1 MRFPRC
7 TIQLILILQ
16 CIPLF
21 VCCEKQEEITEGIVS
36 EEIREVADK
45 YKEMEREGRISLS
58 FLFFTDPH
66 LLDIEPYSRI
76 ILQDR
81 LANSFPTA
89 KEIYNYLHL
98 SFCLSGGDWLVSGD
112 SQSLAKEKL
121 LLTDMYLKETF
132 PCYYKMMG
140 NHDTNYQGYVSGE
153 DNSRGDLDREWVN
166 KVYFSETGSAY
177 YSFQSHQTTFYILDS
192 DLDWNVEMDD
202 YKWSQI
208 KWLANSLTEEENEH
222 VVIGIHMFYCSDQI
236 VPMSEEIVKISE
248 AYNNRN
254 ILNVEDKEYDFSN
267 AQGKIHFILSGHE
280 HKDAIDYVG
289 SNIPVI
295 RTVNY
300 VRDGQYNFD
309 ICILDYTTGY
319 LSMIRVGN
327 GTNRTVKIP
336 V

>member
-21 VCCEKQEEITEGIVS
+21 VCCEKQEDITEEVVS
-36 EEIREVADK
+36 EEIRGVADR

-66 LLDIEPYSRI
+66 LLNTEAYNRT

-81 LANSFPTA
+81 LASSFPTA
-89 KEIYNYLHL
+89 KEVYDYLHL
-98 SFCLSGGDWLVSGD
+98 GFCLSGGDWLIAGD

-121 LLTDMYLKETF
+121 LLADTHLKETF

-140 NHDTNYQGYVSGE
+140 NHDTNYQGYVSDE
-153 DNSRGDLDREWVN
+153 DDSRGDLDREWVN

-177 YSFQSHQTTFYILDS
+177 YSFQSQKTTFYILDS

-202 YKWSQI
+202 YKRSQI
-208 KWLANSLTEEENEH
+208 KWLASSLTEEENEH

-236 VPMSEEIVKISE
+236 VPMSEEIVKICE
-248 AYNNRN
+248 AYNSRN
-254 ILNVEDKEYDFSN
+254 NLYVEDKEYDFSK
-267 AQGKIHFILSGHE
+267 AKGKIHFILSGHE
-280 HKDAIDYVG
+280 HKDAINYVG

-295 RTVNY
+295 NTVNY
-300 VRDGQYNFD
+300 FRDGQYNFD
-309 ICILDYTTGY
+309 ICILDYTTGN
-319 LSMIRVGN
+319 LSMMRVGN
-327 GTNRTVKIP
+327 GTDRTVKI
-336 V
+336 VM